1 MDNNCIIALVVLACI
16 FLDVVSGLVKALKNG
31 EFSSSRMRKGLY
43 NKVAV
48 IIVLLLAWVAQIGF
62 DMMILPQ
69 EYESLQTVLSIVFP
83 AVGVYLILME
93 AGSVLENAGEIVP
106 ELKNKKLWALF
117 GIDEKEEANE

>member
-16 FLDVVSGLVKALKNG
+16 FLDVVSGLVKALKDG
-31 EFSSSRMRKGLY
+31 EFYSSRMRKGLY

-48 IIVLLLAWVAQIGF
+48 LIVLLLAWVAQIGF
-62 DMMILPQ
+62 DMTILPQ
-69 EYESLQTVLSIVFP
+69 EYESLQTVLSIAFP
-83 AVGVYLILME
+83 AVSVYLILME

-117 GIDEKEEANE
+117 GIDEKEQSQ

>member
-16 FLDVVSGLVKALKNG
+16 FLDVVSGLVKALKKG

-117 GIDEKEEANE
+117 GIDEKEQSQ

>member
-48 IIVLLLAWVAQIGF
+48 IIVLLLAWAAQIGF

-69 EYESLQTVLSIVFP
+69 EYESLQTVLSTVFP

-93 AGSVLENAGEIVP
+93 AGSVIENAGEIVP
-106 ELKNKKLWALF
+106 EIKNKKLWALF
-117 GIDEKEEANE
+117 GIDEKEQSK

>member
-1 MDNNCIIALVVLACI
+1 MDNNCIIALVALACI
-16 FLDVVSGLVKALKNG
+16 FLDVVSGIVKALKKG
-31 EFSSSRMRKGLY
+31 ELSSSRMRKGLY

-106 ELKNKKLWALF
+106 ALKNKKLWALF
-117 GIDEKEEANE
+117 GIDEKEQSQ

>member
-117 GIDEKEEANE
+117 GIDEKEQSE

>member
-62 DMMILPQ
+62 GMMILPQ

-117 GIDEKEEANE
+117 GIDEKEQSK

>member
-83 AVGVYLILME
+83 AVGVYLVLME

-117 GIDEKEEANE
+117 GIDEKEQSK

>member
-31 EFSSSRMRKGLY
+31 EFCSSRMRKGLY

-69 EYESLQTVLSIVFP
+69 EYESVQTVLSIVFP

-117 GIDEKEEANE
+117 GIDEKEQSQ

>member
-117 GIDEKEEANE
+117 GIDEKEQSQ

>member
-1 MDNNCIIALVVLACI
+1 MDNNCIIALAVLACI
-16 FLDVVSGLVKALKNG
+16 FLDVVSGIVKALKNG
-31 EFSSSRMRKGLY
+31 ELSSSRMRKGFY

-117 GIDEKEEANE
+117 GIDEKEQSQ

>member
-93 AGSVLENAGEIVP
+93 AGSVLENAGGIVP

-117 GIDEKEEANE
+117 GIDEKEQSK

>member
-16 FLDVVSGLVKALKNG
+16 FLDVVSGLVKALKKG

-117 GIDEKEEANE
+117 GIDEKEQSK

>member
-43 NKVAV
+43 NKAAV

-62 DMMILPQ
+62 EMMILPQ
-69 EYESLQTVLSIVFP
+69 EYASVQTVLSIVFP

-117 GIDEKEEANE
+117 GIDEKEQSQ

>member
-16 FLDVVSGLVKALKNG
+16 FLDVVSGLVKALKRG

-117 GIDEKEEANE
+117 GIDEKEQSK

>member
-16 FLDVVSGLVKALKNG
+16 FLDVVSGLVKALKKG

-69 EYESLQTVLSIVFP
+69 DYESLQTVLSIVFP

-117 GIDEKEEANE
+117 GIDEKEQSQ

>member
-48 IIVLLLAWVAQIGF
+48 IIVLLLAWIAQIGF

-69 EYESLQTVLSIVFP
+69 GYESLQTVLSIVFP

-117 GIDEKEEANE
+117 GIDEKEQSK

>member
-48 IIVLLLAWVAQIGF
+48 IIVLVLAWVAQIGF

-117 GIDEKEEANE
+117 GIDEKEQSK

>member
-48 IIVLLLAWVAQIGF
+48 IIVLLLAWAAQIGF

-93 AGSVLENAGEIVP
+93 AGSVLENAGETVP

-117 GIDEKEEANE
+117 GIDEKEQSK

>member
-117 GIDEKEEANE
+117 GIDEKEQSK

>member
-43 NKVAV
+43 NKAAV

-62 DMMILPQ
+62 EMMILPQ

-117 GIDEKEEANE
+117 GIDEKEQSQ